1 MTTVATALLLVL
13 LATSLAACG
22 APQATDLPAATSSP
36 SAVLPTLPP
45 TSPQTATSTLAPTVP
60 ASPTAA
66 PVDSPTF
73 TETHTPAPAATTTPR
88 YTYNIIHT
96 YPHDREAYTQGL
108 IFVDGIFYES
118 TGLRGASTLRKVA
131 VETGEVL
138 QIYALPDQYF
148 GEGLTLFG
156 DRLIQL
162 TWQSQIG
169 FVYDRDSFAL
179 LDTFS
184 YPTQGWGLTHDTQHL
199 IMSDGSATLHFL
211 DPQTFAERRQVQ
223 VYDEN
228 GPVARLNELEYI
240 DGQVY
245 ANVYQTDR
253 VARIDPQ
260 SGRISAWIDLAG
272 LLQPEDLNPPVDVLN
287 GIAYDPGGDRLF
299 VTGKLWPKL
308 FEIELVPQAK
318 SYLPFVQESP
328 ASEPV
333 TLAAR

>member
-1 MTTVATALLLVL
+1 M
-13 LATSLAACG
+13 
-22 APQATDLPAATSSP
+22 
-36 SAVLPTLPP
+36 
-45 TSPQTATSTLAPTVP
+45 
-60 ASPTAA
+60 
-66 PVDSPTF
+66 DSPTLG
-73 TETHTPAPAATTTPR
+73 ETHTPAPAVTATPR
-88 YTYNIIHT
+88 YTYQIIHT

-108 IFVDGIFYES
+108 IFVEGVLYES
-118 TGLRGASTLRKVA
+118 TGLWGASTLRKVA
-131 VETGEVL
+131 LETGEVL
-138 QIYALPDQYF
+138 QIYSLPDQYF

-179 LDTFS
+179 LGTFS
-184 YPTQGWGLTHDTQHL
+184 YPTQGWGLTHDTQDL

-211 DPQTFAERRQVQ
+211 DPHTFEERKQVQ

-228 GPVARLNELEYI
+228 GLVARLNELEYI

-245 ANVYQTDR
+245 ANVYQTNR

-260 SGRISAWIDLAG
+260 SGRVTAWIDLAG

-287 GIAYDPGGDRLF
+287 GIAYDAPSDRLF

-308 FEIELVPQAK
+308 FEIELIPQAK

-328 ASEPV
+328 AVEPAALV
-333 TLAAR
+333 TR